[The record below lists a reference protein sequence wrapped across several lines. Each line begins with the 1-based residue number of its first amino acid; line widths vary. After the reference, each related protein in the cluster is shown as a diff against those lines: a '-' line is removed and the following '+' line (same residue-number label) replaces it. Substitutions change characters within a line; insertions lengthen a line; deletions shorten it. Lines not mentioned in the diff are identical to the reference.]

1 MQMNEELE
9 LELSK
14 IPQKVEE
21 VPVEVQER
29 NLNSAIECAHAE
41 EKMLAKE
48 KRGIKDKLKIDIGFD
63 RVVSLESELR
73 GKLERNKKIIQLVN
87 RQEKGLNRKDKR
99 YYNIKQEIDNAK
111 PNQIEEERLLRHINK
126 EMAKQREQ
134 EAELKQNA
142 RSIQAKADKGQD
154 LEVRIFEE
162 GEELKE
168 LKREYQLQEENK
180 KLSDP
185 DNEFKDLT
193 ISELK
198 ASLAK
203 IQNERTAKKKTMQE
217 EKTDLLAE
225 LAKLKESFNELSR
238 KKKINGHRL
247 QELTRLIKW
256 SKNQGKEKTKKGTEE
271 DANLGGK
278 ALTTRSQRI
287 KSYQAKVKGKLAFS
301 VSNSARGSPV
311 ASSVTAKIDLVNM
324 NEVSLAITSSP

>member
-1 MQMNEELE
+1 MNEELE

-21 VPVEVQER
+21 VSVEAQEK
-29 NLNSAIECAHAE
+29 NLSSAIECAQAE
-41 EKMLAKE
+41 EKLLARE
-48 KRGIKDKLKIDIGFD
+48 RRGIKDKLKIDIGFD

-73 GKLERNKKIIQLVN
+73 RKLERNKKIIQLVN

-99 YYNIKQEIDNAK
+99 YCNIKQEIDNAK
-111 PNQIEEERLLRHINK
+111 PNQIEEERLLRYINK
-126 EMAKQREQ
+126 EMMKQKEQ

-142 RSIQAKADKGQD
+142 RSIQIKAEKGQD

-162 GEELKE
+162 GEELEE

-180 KLSDP
+180 RLSDP

-198 ASLAK
+198 TSLAK
-203 IQNERTAKKKTMQE
+203 IQSERNAKKKTMQE
-217 EKTDLLAE
+217 EKAELTAE
-225 LAKLKESFNELSR
+225 LARLKESFNELSR

-256 SKNQGKEKTKKGTEE
+256 NKDKTKKGTEQ
-271 DANLGGK
+271 DKDPIGK

-287 KSYQAKVKGKLAFS
+287 KSYQAKMKGKLAFS

-311 ASSVTAKIDLVNM
+311 ASSVTAKIDLINT
-324 NEVSLAITSSP
+324 NEVLIAIIT